1 MKRGPLGAVLLA
13 LSAGPAAAHGA
24 EIAAPAPEASAL
36 WLAASAA
43 NLVMMVTF
51 VAIAI
56 PLWRAIYEGNQ
67 LFSNPL
73 LTGFALIFST
83 CAVSHGL
90 HFEHTLIP
98 NYHAVLHALPF
109 MGGPAAYNYT
119 VNFGLWSRV
128 AMTDPTLLAVD
139 VVTASLGIWYFLLR
153 KRQSR
158 FFEGAELAEDL
169 EMREREAQAM
179 HDDIVEEVS
188 QALLLIDTGQ
198 EEEARERIGE
208 VTAEAQAIVDDLLE
222 AATLSEIEAGDLVQE
237 GGSQAGGAAPP
248 GGSDPKAP

>member
-13 LSAGPAAAHGA
+13 LSAGSAAAHGA
-24 EIAAPAPEASAL
+24 EVAGPAPEASAL
-36 WLAASAA
+36 WMAASLA
-43 NLVMMVTF
+43 NLVMTVTF

-56 PLWRAIYEGNQ
+56 PLWKAIYEGDQ

-98 NYHAVLHALPF
+98 NYHAILHALPF

-139 VVTASLGIWYFLLR
+139 LVTAALGVWYFLLR

-158 FFEGAELAEDL
+158 FFEGAELAEDM
-169 EMREREAQAM
+169 EMREREAHAL

-198 EEEARERIGE
+198 EDEARERIGE
-208 VTAEAQAIVDDLLE
+208 VTAQAQAIVDDLLE
-222 AATLSEIEAGDLVQE
+222 AATLDEITPGDLAQE
-237 GGSQAGGAAPP
+237 EAAEVGGAAPP
-248 GGSDPKAP
+248 GVSDPETR